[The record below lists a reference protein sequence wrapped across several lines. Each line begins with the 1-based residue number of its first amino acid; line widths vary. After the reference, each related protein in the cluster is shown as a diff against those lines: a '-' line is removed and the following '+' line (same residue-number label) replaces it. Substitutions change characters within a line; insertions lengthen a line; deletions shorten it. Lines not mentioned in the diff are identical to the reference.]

1 MKKHEKAKTAV
12 IYVRQSYGSEAL
24 SLSIEQ
30 QIIRCSAWC
39 EQHDVEIKGIFKDFN
54 TSSELYEDSA
64 EGRKA
69 CEADEGWKRWVKRSR
84 DWNGRKAYRKGLAEA
99 FEAIS
104 KQKIDYFVVDEVT
117 RFYRNPWT
125 TAQLDIHCI
134 LKLQE
139 AETSLVTVADGHI
152 NDLSSSV
159 DIAMRRALQA
169 FETEALMQKAE
180 NSKKNRRANINRG
193 IIFSNAFGIDWRDK
207 KICFNAEKAEAI
219 KYVFASVIQGKTY
232 AEILFNLN
240 SKYKNLA
247 DGKCF
252 YESSIY
258 NIIRNPIYSGF
269 KRLQDG
275 RYIKV
280 QNMLNKAPV
289 SFIEFEKAN
298 AIVKDK
304 KEKSGKQKYN
314 VKDKANRNFLPF
326 SGLLKCGNC
335 GRKLVIGKDK
345 GGLFYHCHEVNLT
358 KNKACSPSWIRLSWE
373 KDEDDFNL
381 TFQPLFILKLQKD
394 LIDMSKIKNAN
405 DEKSSLQVELNNLK
419 NRLKNI
425 TSAYSDGN
433 IEEDIFN
440 SSVEALKARIIE
452 KQNQLI
458 KVSAIADEDKEE
470 EIKKFRELMDKLQ
483 FAESRLDDD
492 DYARLTRE
500 TFRELIVFE
509 DKIKVVLFDG
519 NSFEIPRILVDKRGK
534 KKLPSCKA
542 ETFLE
547 EGNMYFRIVF
557 EGEKSETLVKIDILP
572 KLKHR
577 GFLRSTAQHRL
588 LSV

>member
-1 MKKHEKAKTAV
+1 MKKHEKAEAKAKTAV
-12 IYVRQSYGSEAL
+12 IYARQSYGSEAL

-39 EQHDVEIKGIFKDFN
+39 EQHDVEIKGVFKDFN
-54 TSSELYEDSA
+54 TSSELYEDSE

-69 CEADEGWKRWVKRSR
+69 CEADLGWQRWLKRSR
-84 DWNGRKAYRKGLAEA
+84 EWEGRKAFRKGLAEA
-99 FEAIS
+99 FSTLA
-104 KQKIDYFVVDEVT
+104 KQHIDFFVVDEVT

-139 AETSLVTVADGHI
+139 AETSLVTVSDGHI

-193 IIFSNAFGIDWRDK
+193 IVFSNAFGIDWKNK
-207 KICFNAEKAEAI
+207 KICFNSEKIEAV
-219 KYVFASVIQGKTY
+219 KYVFSSVISGKTY
-232 AEILFNLN
+232 GEILFNLN
-240 SKYKNLA
+240 SRFKHMA

-258 NIIRNPIYSGF
+258 NIVKNPIYSGF
-269 KRLQDG
+269 KRLDDG

-280 QNMLNKAPV
+280 QNLSNSAPV
-289 SFIEFEKAN
+289 SFIEWEKAN

-314 VKDKANRNFLPF
+314 VKDKDSRNFLPF

-345 GGLFYHCHEVNLT
+345 GGLFYHCKEVQLT
-358 KNKACSPSWIRLSWE
+358 KNKLCSPSWIRLSWDQ
-373 KDEDDFNL
+373 DEDDFYL
-381 TFQPLFILKLQKD
+381 TFQPLFLLTIQKMMID
-394 LIDMSKIKNAN
+394 LMKIKNAN
-405 DEKSSLQVELNNLK
+405 EEKNNLQVELNNLK

-433 IEEDIFN
+433 IEEDIFH
-440 SSVEALKARIIE
+440 SSVEALKAKIIE
-452 KQNQLI
+452 KQNELV
-458 KVSAIADEDKEE
+458 KASAIADEDKEAE
-470 EIKKFRELMDKLQ
+470 LQKFRILMDQLQ
-483 FAESRLDDD
+483 YAETRLDDD
-492 DYARLTRE
+492 DYARLVRE

-509 DKIKVVLFDG
+509 DRIKVVLFDG

-547 EGNMYFRIVF
+547 EGRMYFRIVF
-557 EGEKSETLVKIDILP
+557 EGEKSETLVKSDFFSIET
-572 KLKHR
+572 R
-577 GFLRSTAQHRL
+577 
-588 LSV
+588 